1 MNDLVESFSG
11 IRGNTH
17 QSMTPEL
24 CQRYGFVYGKMM
36 KEIGKHPV
44 LATMVVGGD
53 SRPSHDMLKA
63 AVVEGLQKAGWNT
76 IIDVG
81 IAPTPA
87 VQFAV
92 RHFNAAGGC
101 IITGSHTEAEFNGLK
116 FLGPDGGM
124 LRPALSDSMIAAFHA
139 STVLST
145 ELGQVP
151 YLSAVKKED
160 RADECRTAYIQ
171 EIARIVG
178 VDALNAIRKK
188 RLSVVLDPNGG
199 SATRYLTDFVET
211 FGLTAETIN
220 GTLGTFERLIEP
232 KPDVLT
238 AVSAKVDALNTDAG
252 FAFDCDAD
260 RVELVIPSAS
270 VYAKKKSPMI
280 DGQYILALLVDEVL
294 ATHDNPSSQTVVVND
309 ATSNVVHDIA
319 KRYGAAIEEVEVGEI
334 NVVEGMEK
342 KNSPVGGE
350 GSSSGGIFPPSKCR
364 DGLLTMA
371 MILRSTV
378 RQNKNL
384 SDILLT
390 LPAYTTLRDK
400 LQCAGDKQQE
410 VREKIEAAFRNDGFT
425 IKITGDATGG
435 LKIIPK
441 PGEFMWYRASKTEA
455 GVFRIFAESPDP
467 GRATELLAR
476 GVEVFQKAAE

>member
-1 MNDLVESFSG
+1 MQDLVESFSG

-24 CQRYGFVYGKMM
+24 CRRYGFTYGMLM
-36 KEIGKHPV
+36 KELGKASV
-44 LATMVVGGD
+44 LDTIVVGGD
-53 SRPSHDMLKA
+53 SRQSHEMLKA
-63 AVVEGLQKAGWNT
+63 AVVEGLQQAGWNT

-139 STVLST
+139 GSEPVRFPNLQKV
-145 ELGQVP
+145 E
-151 YLSAVKKED
+151 KED
-160 RADECRTAYIQ
+160 CAEECRTAYIQ

-238 AVSAKVDALNTDAG
+238 AASAKVDALQADAG

-294 ATHDNPSSQTVVVND
+294 ATHDNPAQQTVVVND

-319 KRYGAAIEEVEVGEI
+319 KRYGATIEEVEVGEI

-371 MILRSTV
+371 MILRSMV

-390 LPAYTTLRDK
+390 LPSYTTLRDK

-410 VREKIEAAFRNDGFT
+410 VREKIEAAFLNEGFT
-425 IKITGDATGG
+425 IQTTGDATGG

-455 GVFRIFAESPDP
+455 GVFRIFAESQDP
-467 GRATELLAR
+467 RRATELLAR